1 MSSITSTK
9 EYYASL
15 NKDLIDEDLQLL
27 SIADEDDIFDLVA
40 TNPMHYISIL
50 EHSNTKI
57 ENSPFTIR
65 RVLNNLFVKFQ
76 MGIPPKVV
84 DIGFMDNNTTDK
96 ETLEELQVSINLW
109 KDYTNDEMSNKRREI
124 VRMGFDES
132 GNINE
137 IDKLNSFSSEPKNIK
152 STSTK
157 IPLPEFDFPKISEE
171 DRKKAGYTSK
181 KQMPEVPS
189 FLKFNEQSNPT
200 QSSTQTSTQSPSQ
213 TKVPSQ
219 TSTQTSI
226 QTPTQSKV
234 PSQSSSPETT
244 LTQKD
249 INVLNST
256 TSSYIENGYLYLITT
271 TVTKINLDL

>member
-1 MSSITSTK
+1 
-9 EYYASL
+9 
-15 NKDLIDEDLQLL
+15 
-27 SIADEDDIFDLVA
+27 
-40 TNPMHYISIL
+40 
-50 EHSNTKI
+50 
-57 ENSPFTIR
+57 
-65 RVLNNLFVKFQ
+65 
-76 MGIPPKVV
+76 
-84 DIGFMDNNTTDK
+84 
-96 ETLEELQVSINLW
+96 
-109 KDYTNDEMSNKRREI
+109 MSNKRREI

-200 QSSTQTSTQSPSQ
+200 QSSTQTAT
-213 TKVPSQ
+213 Q
-219 TSTQTSI
+219 TSTQTSTQTKVPT

-244 LTQKD
+244 QTPTQKD

-271 TVTKINLDL
+271 TVTKINLVIFVAH